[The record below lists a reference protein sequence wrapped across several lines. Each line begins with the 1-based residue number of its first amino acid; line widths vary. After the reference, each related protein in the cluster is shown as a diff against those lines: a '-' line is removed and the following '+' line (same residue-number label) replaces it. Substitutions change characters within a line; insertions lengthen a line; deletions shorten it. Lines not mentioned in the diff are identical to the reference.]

1 MMSTAFE
8 TNGAFSWTEL
18 MTSDVAA
25 ARKFYGQLLGW
36 DFQDMPMQQGGTYTV
51 ISAGGQKIGGIMHTP
66 PGAEGMPPTWG
77 SYITVDD
84 VDTRAAAV
92 KKLGGKI
99 VIPPTDIP
107 NVGRF
112 CVIHDPQGATISLI
126 TYSMPAQP

>member
-1 MMSTAFE
+1 MSSAFE

-18 MTSDVAA
+18 ATNDVAS

-36 DFQDMPMQQGGTYTV
+36 QFDDMPSQHGTYSV
-51 ISAGGQKIGGIMHTP
+51 ITAGGEKIGGIMHTP

-84 VDTRAAAV
+84 VDARAAGV

-99 VIPPTDIP
+99 VAPPTDIP
-107 NVGRF
+107 GVGRF
-112 CVIHDPQGATISLI
+112 CVIQDPQGATISLI
-126 TYSMPAQP
+126 TYSMAGQA

>member
-1 MMSTAFE
+1 MNTAFE

-18 MTSDVAA
+18 LTKDVAA

-36 DFQDMPMQQGGTYTV
+36 EFQDMPMQQGGTYTV
-51 ISAGGQKIGGIMHTP
+51 ITVGGQKIGGIMHTP

-84 VDTRAAAV
+84 VDARAAAV
-92 KKLGGKI
+92 KKLGATVI
-99 VIPPTDIP
+99 VPPTDIP

-112 CVIHDPQGATISLI
+112 CAIQDPQGATISLI
-126 TYSMPAQP
+126 TYSMPAQG